1 MKQFFNLRITIAI
14 SLVMAAFSFAF
25 DDVVWAPNIAPQAM
39 LAKQVAPGTTRSYSL
54 SFLYGTCDTCEVLK
68 ENEDKDMELSGFDFR
83 FDVSLLGLIWPR
95 TDNTK
100 GSENWTGNGFGG
112 GIFLNAHYTP
122 LTELGISPMVVQWLG
137 PVYVG
142 AAYEL
147 SWGFYVGEDEDGYSD
162 YSVSSKLFTGSLNVG
177 GGSMVFM
184 NNHGLGFGLHG
195 GVRQMHVVSAG
206 KSIYTGKN
214 NGRGENPESRGEIH
228 AQDWVCYYGFDF
240 MRYSN
245 IPLLGKVNH
254 HGAFLASVEMG
265 LNKSSMFYWSLSL
278 SLIR

>member
-68 ENEDKDMELSGFDFR
+68 ENEDKDEELSGFDFR

-122 LTELGISPMVVQWLG
+122 LTELGIG
-137 PVYVG
+137 
-142 AAYEL
+142 
-147 SWGFYVGEDEDGYSD
+147 GEDEDGYSD